1 MTTATTAPDDQGKAM
16 PRPRPHA
23 PDPGSQAGVRPWLV
37 VAAIALCVALAA
49 MVWLLWPREDK
60 LGAVIQMQKRL
71 LESGGKPSRATI
83 DQLIRTVD
91 RLDRRDIGSAYRAA
105 GAEWTQ
111 LKQEAIDAYFQAAA
125 ADRPR
130 LLDEHIARMTAYH
143 DLLVALNPGARP
155 DSPAYLPRD
164 RRRRD
169 PKAEPDKPPADAE
182 AEAAR
187 RQLAERFDA
196 AVEAHAKSRGQP
208 LPVFR

>member
-1 MTTATTAPDDQGKAM
+1 M

-23 PDPGSQAGVRPWLV
+23 PDPGTQAGVRPWLV
-37 VAAIALCVALAA
+37 VAAIALLATLAA
-49 MVWLLWPREDK
+49 AIWLLWPREDK
-60 LGAVIQMQKRL
+60 LGAVTELQKQL
-71 LESGGKPSRATI
+71 LEAGGKPSRAAV

-91 RLDRRDIGSAYRAA
+91 RMDRRDVGAAFRAA
-105 GAEWTQ
+105 GAEWKR

-130 LLDEHIARMTAYH
+130 LLDDYIARLTAYH
-143 DLLVALNPGARP
+143 ELLVAMNPGARP

-187 RQLAERFDA
+187 RQLAEKFDA
-196 AVEAHAKSRGQP
+196 AVEARAKSRGQP
-208 LPVFR
+208 LTVFR

>member
-1 MTTATTAPDDQGKAM
+1 M

-23 PDPGSQAGVRPWLV
+23 PDPGTQAGVRPWLV
-37 VAAIALCVALAA
+37 VAALALLAVMA
-49 MVWLLWPREDK
+49 AAIWLLWPREDK
-60 LGAVIQMQKRL
+60 LGAVTELQKQL
-71 LESGGKPSRATI
+71 LEAGGKPSRAAV

-91 RLDRRDIGSAYRAA
+91 RMDRRDVGAAFRAA
-105 GAEWTQ
+105 GAEWKR
-111 LKQEAIDAYFQAAA
+111 LEQEAIDAYFQAAA

-130 LLDEHIARMTAYH
+130 LLDDYIARLTAYH
-143 DLLVALNPGARP
+143 ELLVAMNPGARP

-182 AEAAR
+182 ADAAR
-187 RQLAERFDA
+187 RQLAEKFDA

>member
-1 MTTATTAPDDQGKAM
+1 M

-23 PDPGSQAGVRPWLV
+23 PDPGAQAGVRPWLV
-37 VAAIALCVALAA
+37 VAAIALLAALAA
-49 MVWLLWPREDK
+49 AIWLLWPREDK
-60 LGAVIQMQKRL
+60 LGTVTELQKQL
-71 LESGGKPSRATI
+71 LEAGRKPSRAAI

-91 RLDRRDIGSAYRAA
+91 RMDRRDVGAAFRAA
-105 GAEWTQ
+105 GAEWKR

-130 LLDEHIARMTAYH
+130 LLDDYIARLTAYH
-143 DLLVALNPGARP
+143 ELLVAMNPGARP

-169 PKAEPDKPPADAE
+169 QPPEPPEPAKPPADAE

-187 RQLAERFDA
+187 RQLTENFDS
-196 AVEAHAKSRGQP
+196 AVEARAKARGQP

>member
-1 MTTATTAPDDQGKAM
+1 
-16 PRPRPHA
+16 
-23 PDPGSQAGVRPWLV
+23 
-37 VAAIALCVALAA
+37 VAALALLAVMA
-49 MVWLLWPREDK
+49 AAIWLLWPREDK
-60 LGAVIQMQKRL
+60 LGAVTELQKQL
-71 LESGGKPSRATI
+71 LEAGGKPSRAAV

-91 RLDRRDIGSAYRAA
+91 RMDRRDVGAAFRAA
-105 GAEWTQ
+105 GAEWKR

-130 LLDEHIARMTAYH
+130 LLDDYIARLTAYH
-143 DLLVALNPGARP
+143 ELLVAMNPGARP

-187 RQLAERFDA
+187 RQLAETFDA
-196 AVEAHAKSRGQP
+196 AVEARAKSRGQP

>member
-1 MTTATTAPDDQGKAM
+1 M

-23 PDPGSQAGVRPWLV
+23 PDPGAQAGVRPWLV
-37 VAAIALCVALAA
+37 VAAIALLAALAA
-49 MVWLLWPREDK
+49 AIWLLWPREDK
-60 LGAVIQMQKRL
+60 LGTVTELQKQL
-71 LESGGKPSRATI
+71 LEAGRKPSRAAI

-91 RLDRRDIGSAYRAA
+91 RMDRRDVGAAFRAA
-105 GAEWTQ
+105 GAEWKR

-130 LLDEHIARMTAYH
+130 LLDDYIARLTAYH
-143 DLLVALNPGARP
+143 ELLVAMNPGARP

-169 PKAEPDKPPADAE
+169 QPPKPPKPAKPPADAE

-187 RQLAERFDA
+187 RQLTENFDS
-196 AVEAHAKSRGQP
+196 AVEARAKARGQP